1 MAKCTSL
8 RRIVFAAVVLFSPA
22 MRSAQLEFDVAS
34 IKENTSLDAGGN
46 LRLMPGGGVRA
57 QHMNAR
63 ALVTFAHQLQPYQLL
78 GIPDWTRNTYYDVEA
93 KPRGEATREQT
104 LAMMQTLLAERFQL
118 MFHRETREIDGFA
131 LVRTRADRLGP
142 NLRPSEVDC
151 EKVFATVPRCRQGG
165 ITSDTMRAVGSPI
178 GSVVQLVISKVG
190 APVSDETR
198 LAGTYDVDLRWSDEL
213 VPNDDRQSIY
223 TALQEQLGLRL
234 ERRRVKTDVV
244 VVDRMERATQ
254 N

>member
-1 MAKCTSL
+1 MGKYTSL
-8 RRIVFAAVVLFSPA
+8 RCIVFAAVVLFSPP

-46 LRLMPGGGVRA
+46 LRLMPGGGLRA

-63 ALVTFAHQLQPYQLL
+63 SLVTVAYQLQPYQLL
-78 GIPDWTRNTYYDVEA
+78 GAPDWTRNTYYDVEA

-104 LAMMQTLLAERFQL
+104 FAMLQTLLVERFQL
-118 MFHRETREIDGFA
+118 ALHRETREIDGFA
-131 LVRTRADRLGP
+131 LVRARADRLGP
-142 NLRPSEVDC
+142 NLRRSEVDC
-151 EKVFATVPRCRQGG
+151 EKVFATTPRCRQGG
-165 ITSDTMRAVGSPI
+165 ITLDTMRAVGSPMW
-178 GSVVQLVISKVG
+178 SVVQLVISKVG
-190 APVSDETR
+190 APVSDETG
-198 LAGTYDVDLRWSDEL
+198 LAGPYDVELRWSDEL
-213 VPNDDRQSIY
+213 VPTDDRQSIY

-234 ERRRVKTDVV
+234 ERRRVMTEVM